1 MHPWARLASPAQGNL
16 PASRA
21 SYEGAS
27 GLSVPL
33 TVLLHPQRNL
43 KGLTITENASK
54 PGVAAAH
61 AGGAKKVGAG
71 AGRLNADVGS
81 DTSSLSLPTDAS
93 SSASS
98 SPSLP
103 SSAFSSSAG
112 SSGPPGGAGTSSY
125 RNSSTQAYHSK
136 LTEQLANLEIG
147 VEFKLELRAEDLE
160 VVKEVGHGNG
170 GTVSRVRHVPTGAL
184 MARKVGSGRRE
195 LELRSSGSD
204 A

>member
-1 MHPWARLASPAQGNL
+1 M
-16 PASRA
+16 
-21 SYEGAS
+21 
-27 GLSVPL
+27 

-61 AGGAKKVGAG
+61 AGGAKKVGGGG
-71 AGRLNADVGS
+71 AGRLNADGGS